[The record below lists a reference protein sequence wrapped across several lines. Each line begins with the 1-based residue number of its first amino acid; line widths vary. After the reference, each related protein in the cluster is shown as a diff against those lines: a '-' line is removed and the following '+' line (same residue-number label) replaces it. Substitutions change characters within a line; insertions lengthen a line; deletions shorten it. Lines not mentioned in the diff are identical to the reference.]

1 MDYLESLK
9 NNISSYS
16 KFINDKSILYI
27 GGADIFD
34 LPKIYIQTFNL
45 FLKNYFNNNVKEI
58 EIKYSNIN
66 KNNLDI
72 LKKLEFNRL
81 VVKYDYISN
90 IVHDMKVKK
99 LLSNWNYDFTII
111 YDIPINYI
119 TALQKIKHKIK
130 YLNLKHISLDPYVSK
145 DSILWNNFEENTINF
160 IKKLNYKQYY
170 KKYFYINESYISPMI
185 YYKTI
190 NYPYIGIGPGA
201 CSYLPTENE
210 IYINS
215 KEFKNWKIDK
225 KELNY
230 NAKYNIMISNLLNY
244 YGKIPLK
251 QIYQLK
257 LIISH
262 PKFKYPEI
270 LKNNYWQSKIK
281 K

>member
-9 NNISSYS
+9 NNIASYS
-16 KFINDKSILYI
+16 KLINDKSILYI

-81 VVKYDYISN
+81 VIKYDYISN

-119 TALQKIKHKIK
+119 NASQKIKHKIK

-145 DSILWNNFEENTINF
+145 DSILWNNFEENIVDF
-160 IKKLNYKQYY
+160 IKSLNYKQYY
-170 KKYFYINESYISPMI
+170 KKYFYKNESYISPMI

-190 NYPYIGIGPGA
+190 NYSYIGIGPGA
-201 CSYLPTENE
+201 CSYFPTESE

-215 KEFKNWKIDK
+215 KEFKNWKINK